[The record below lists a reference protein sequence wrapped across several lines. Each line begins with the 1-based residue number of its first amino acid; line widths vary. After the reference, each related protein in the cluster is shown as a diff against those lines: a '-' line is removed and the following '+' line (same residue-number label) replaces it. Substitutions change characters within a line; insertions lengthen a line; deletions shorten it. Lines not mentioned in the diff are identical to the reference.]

1 MDFTEWK
8 GVSVLSNWKNIQKA
22 KAIESKNR
30 ERILAVN
37 PHVDDG
43 SGIYFLTRT
52 GEDGIRYAYIGQAK
66 HLLTRL
72 AQHLSG
78 YQHIDLS
85 IKSHGLLSVDE
96 NIYGWNIGFFHYE
109 VDDLDY
115 WEKYWI
121 KKYAQYG
128 YQLRNKTAGGQGEGK
143 KQIAEYRPGK
153 GYRDGLAQ
161 GKINLARELANIA
174 DKHLVISLK
183 PEKQNNSVSQ
193 KQYQKFMELLHGEKD
208 GESNE

>member
-1 MDFTEWK
+1 M
-8 GVSVLSNWKNIQKA
+8 SNQNYRKA
-22 KAIESKNR
+22 MAIEAKNKK
-30 ERILAVN
+30 RILEIN

-43 SGIYFLTRT
+43 SGIYFLTRMD
-52 GEDGIRYAYIGQAK
+52 EDGIRYAYIGQAK

-85 IKSHGLLSVDE
+85 LRKHGLYTTD
-96 NIYGWNIGFFHYE
+96 NIYGWKIGFMWFPIE
-109 VDDLDY
+109 QLD
-115 WEKYWI
+115 EMEQKYI
-121 KKYAQYG
+121 RQYAQSG

-174 DKHLVISLK
+174 DKHLAISLK
-183 PEKQNNSVSQ
+183 PEKQNNSVSKRQ
-193 KQYQKFMELLHGEKD
+193 FVRFMELLHGEKD
-208 GESNE
+208 GSSDEES

>member
-1 MDFTEWK
+1 M
-8 GVSVLSNWKNIQKA
+8 SNQNYRKA
-22 KAIESKNR
+22 MAIEAKNKK
-30 ERILAVN
+30 RILEIN

-43 SGIYFLTRT
+43 SGIYFLTRMD
-52 GEDGIRYAYIGQAK
+52 EDGIRYAYIGQAK

-85 IKSHGLLSVDE
+85 LRKHGLYTTD
-96 NIYGWNIGFFHYE
+96 NIYGWKIGFMWFPIE
-109 VDDLDY
+109 QLD
-115 WEKYWI
+115 EMEQKYI
-121 KKYAQYG
+121 RQYAQSG
-128 YQLRNKTAGGQGEGK
+128 YQLRNKTAGGQGDGK

-174 DKHLVISLK
+174 DKHLAISLK
-183 PEKQNNSVSQ
+183 PEKQNNSVSKRQ
-193 KQYQKFMELLHGEKD
+193 FVRFMELLHGEKD
-208 GESNE
+208 GSSDEES

>member
-1 MDFTEWK
+1 M
-8 GVSVLSNWKNIQKA
+8 SNQNYRKA
-22 KAIESKNR
+22 MAIESKNKK
-30 ERILAVN
+30 RILEIN

-43 SGIYFLTRT
+43 SGIYFLTRMD
-52 GEDGIRYAYIGQAK
+52 EDGIRYAYIGQAK
-66 HLLTRL
+66 HMLTRL

-85 IKSHGLLSVDE
+85 MKSHGLYSAE
-96 NIYGWNIGFFHYE
+96 NIYGWKIGFLHYP
-109 VDDLDY
+109 VDKLDK
-115 WEKYWI
+115 WEQYWI
-121 KKYAQYG
+121 KCYADKG
-128 YQLRNKTAGGQGEGK
+128 YQLRNKTAGGQGDGK

-161 GKINLARELANIA
+161 GRINLARELSNIA

-193 KQYQKFMELLHGEKD
+193 KQYQKFMEFLHGEKD